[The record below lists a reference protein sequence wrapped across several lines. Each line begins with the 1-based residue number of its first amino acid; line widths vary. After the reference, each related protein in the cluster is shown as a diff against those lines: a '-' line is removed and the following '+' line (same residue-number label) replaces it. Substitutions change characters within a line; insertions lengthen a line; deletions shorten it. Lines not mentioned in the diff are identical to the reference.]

1 MDKWISTKDRL
12 PEAPQEDNGKT
23 FDMRHEYIRKVD
35 VVDALNELYS
45 KLGRRADKLV
55 VQEIL
60 YDDILPYVRQD
71 SRNDVEE
78 VKHGHWICH
87 ADAGVTECS
96 VCHNSVSEYVEYPR
110 CMFCGAK
117 MDEEEN
123 DGGIYQQKG
132 NA

>member
-12 PEAPQEDNGKT
+12 PEAPQEDNGTT

-96 VCHNSVSEYVEYPR
+96 VCHNSVNEYVEYPR